1 MFVILLFLFNSPA
14 KVHAAAD
21 TSVFDESI
29 RLYQAGQYQES
40 AALLKTL
47 ILQEPQKSLYWFN
60 YANAQ
65 FMMKNYERALKAF
78 DRVIQMQST
87 FVAPARLYRIKTLR
101 QMGLHDQA
109 LTEATTLSSDL
120 NSELSLSFQ
129 SEQEKLERLS
139 EQEELALADFQEK
152 KYEQAEN
159 RLHQSESD
167 GLSTQGRLLL
177 ALTSIRQKKFYQ
189 SEILLNQ
196 LSQSPRMTIEEKNT
210 IAELLRKSRQHESE
224 VSPYILGVDIS
235 TGYFTNVYGD
245 GKSLNAT
252 ATTFTRANL
261 GLGYHFNQGAE
272 FSQKL
277 LLNLI
282 YENPEK
288 APDLLTTTQNAQFL
302 LSYQANGFETSAAPY
317 FQSQA
322 INNVSSTRKTGSAF
336 KNAYSSDFF
345 ELGID
350 YEIYD
355 VKSLSTEYNY
365 LTGTSS
371 QVKPYLGFWSH
382 SFFAQ
387 LSWIQGQDGA
397 QDLIFTDG
405 SKLPITQVYQGPSL
419 RSLWKLSDLS
429 SVSFGVTYLQHDFK
443 NLSSPLLKKRKDQ
456 ELTGYFKK
464 SYLFFEH
471 FTVYGQLDIT
481 SNTSTFGSADVRDK
495 NYDAYTFSLGLTMDA
510 F

>member
-1 MFVILLFLFNSPA
+1 MILILFSLTA
-14 KVHAAAD
+14 KVHAAVEP
-21 TSVFDESI
+21 SVFDESI
-29 RLYQAGQYQES
+29 RLYQAGEYQES

-47 ILQEPQKSLYWFN
+47 ILHEPQKSLYWFN

-65 FMMKNYERALKAF
+65 FMMKSYERALKAF

-109 LTEATTLSSDL
+109 LLEATSLSSDL

-129 SEQEKLERLS
+129 SEQEKLERLND
-139 EQEELALADFQEK
+139 QEELALVEFQEK

-159 RLHQSESD
+159 RLRQNESD

-177 ALTSIRQKKFYQ
+177 ALTYIRQKKFYQ
-189 SEILLNQ
+189 SETLLNQ
-196 LSQSPRMTIEEKNT
+196 LSQSARMTAEEKNT
-210 IAELLRKSRQHESE
+210 IAELLRKSRQRESDG
-224 VSPYILGVDIS
+224 SPYILGVDLS

-245 GKSLNAT
+245 GKSINPT

-272 FSQKL
+272 FSQKVL
-277 LLNLI
+277 VNLS
-282 YENPEK
+282 YENPK
-288 APDLLTTTQNAQFL
+288 NAPDLLTTTQNAQFAL
-302 LSYQANGFETSAAPY
+302 MYQSNGFETSAAPSI
-317 FQSQA
+317 QSQV
-322 INNVSSTRKTGSAF
+322 INSVSSTRKIGAAF

-350 YEIYD
+350 YDIYD

-365 LTGTSS
+365 LAGTSS
-371 QVKPYLGFWSH
+371 QVKPYLGFWSN

-405 SKLPITQVYQGPSL
+405 SRLPITQVFQGPSL
-419 RSLWKLSDLS
+419 RSLWKLSDQS

-443 NLSSPLLKKRKDQ
+443 NLSLPSPKKRKDQ
-456 ELTGYFKK
+456 EFTGYFKK
-464 SYLFFEH
+464 SYLFLEH
-471 FTVYGQLDIT
+471 FSVYGQFDIT
-481 SNTSTFGSADVRDK
+481 SNTSTFGSNDVRDK
-495 NYDAYTFSLGLTMDA
+495 NYDAYTFSIGLTLDA